1 MGTVIAR
8 PAHTTA
14 LPSAFLAA
22 ISLSL
27 SLLWLAVSTS
37 QERLVVL
44 PVAIMIN
51 TVIGMVALLW
61 WRDGVLPVFELGV
74 VCVVVTGIYCIV
86 PPLGYLLAGMQWTPF
101 SDNRIFTRQPN
112 PAQVGEFIWR
122 HVVYLGV
129 LAAAYAAVRG
139 RTFVGTA
146 RLRAEAPG
154 VLPAVVI
161 LIAVF
166 AVYFALLFEYT
177 GVSYRVT
184 HEQQAAGA
192 LLPTDLPLFIGQIS
206 HNLSRIGLFLKMWLI
221 ALLLM
226 RWQSRG
232 ARWLL
237 FGWLG
242 LEGARMVIAM
252 GSRTEFTILI
262 LVTILLYHRLV
273 NTLTFR
279 RAFATLAL
287 SVSALLLYGFMR
299 DYGRYVD
306 DFALLGVPL
315 QSSANEFQILWG
327 TSYDLMARKLANGI
341 GEVPWAIY
349 FSDLFLLF
357 PAQMLPFEKLDPSWW
372 YLGLINAS
380 GSGFGGMFGVISQ
393 SVIGFGFVELVL
405 RGIVLGGGFAL
416 IHRWYV
422 KRQESFW
429 VTALYLALCI
439 WSYYTYR
446 ASTFYIVYF
455 VVYSFLPAMILV
467 RLSAELMRGARPV
480 PEPESYSQ
488 IMPAPGTA

>member
-1 MGTVIAR
+1 MSTAIAR
-8 PAHTTA
+8 PTPTA
-14 LPSAFLAA
+14 LPAAFLVAF
-22 ISLSL
+22 SLSL

-51 TVIGMVALLW
+51 TVIGFVALLW
-61 WRDGVLPVFELGV
+61 WRDGMLPVFELGV

-112 PAQVGEFIWR
+112 PVQVGEFIWR
-122 HVVYLGV
+122 HVVYLAV

-139 RTFVGTA
+139 RQFVGTA
-146 RLRAEAPG
+146 GLRAVAPG

-161 LIAVF
+161 LIAVL
-166 AVYFALLFEYT
+166 AVYFALLLEYT

-184 HEQQAAGA
+184 HAQQAAGA
-192 LLPTDLPLFIGQIS
+192 LLPSDLPLFIGQIS
-206 HNLSRIGLFLKMWLI
+206 HNLDRIGLFLKMWLI

-242 LEGARMVIAM
+242 LEGTRMIIAM

-273 NTLTFR
+273 NALTFR
-279 RAFATLAL
+279 KAFTILAL
-287 SVSALLLYGFMR
+287 SVSGLLFYGFMR
-299 DYGRYVD
+299 DFGRYVD
-306 DFALLGVPL
+306 DFSLLGVPM
-315 QSSANEFQILWG
+315 QSATNEFQTLWG

-341 GEVPWAIY
+341 EVPWAIY

-405 RGIVLGGGFAL
+405 RGIVLGCGFAL

-422 KRQESFW
+422 KHQESFW

-455 VVYSFLPAMILV
+455 IVYSFLPAMVLV

-480 PEPESYSQ
+480 PGREGYSQ
-488 IMPAPGTA
+488 GMPAPGTA